1 MFGHGEVDDRYGR
14 IRAADVTSLDFA
26 GLDAL
31 MVDVSGV
38 ESYLNA
44 VKVRMARQAEALKTS
59 PAGGGAADVLIDRGR
74 KTRGEAQKE
83 TDRSRACDEMPGF
96 EDALATGDL
105 GAAHIDAF
113 ARVTKNLDA
122 ATKDKVAE
130 HADDLIATAAN
141 TTVGEF
147 DKHCQNLI
155 RHLTSEAEAISKLER
170 QRRSRKVSRSVD
182 RDTGMRKTHISLDA
196 ESDAKLWT
204 AIDAHLATLRQRE
217 GNADVS
223 FDELTVEALLE
234 LVKANSSKFEPKV
247 PEVYVHVD
255 LKTLTEGV
263 HEYTLSELTDGSPL
277 ALATVQRLCCEA
289 TIVGIVMTPDGKPM
303 DCGREY
309 RTASRKQRRALRSI
323 YRTCGGPYCDTPFD
337 QCHIHHVLPWLDLG
351 DTNLDN
357 LVPLCSRH
365 HHLVHEGG
373 WRLTMTADRVL
384 TFVMPEGQV
393 YFSGDTCDRPTG
405 QPPADA
411 RSGAPPGRRTA
422 AA

>member
-1 MFGHGEVDDRYGR
+1 MFVAGEVDDRWGR
-14 IRAADVTSLDFA
+14 IRATDIAALDFA

-31 MVDVSGV
+31 MADVSGV

-44 VKVRMARQAEALKTS
+44 VKVRMARRAEALKTS
-59 PAGGGAADVLIDRGR
+59 PAGAGAAEVLIDRGR

-96 EDALATGDL
+96 EDALATGEL
-105 GAAHIDAF
+105 GAAHLDAF
-113 ARVTKNLDA
+113 ARATKNLDV

-147 DKHCQNLI
+147 DKQCQNLI
-155 RHLTSEAEAISKLER
+155 RHLTSEDEAISKLER
-170 QRRSRKVSRSVD
+170 QRRSRKISRSVD
-182 RDTGMRKTHISLDA
+182 RDTGMRKTHIALDA
-196 ESDAKLWT
+196 ESDAKFWT
-204 AIDAHLATLRQRE
+204 AIDAHLATLRLRE
-217 GNADVS
+217 GNAEVS
-223 FDELTVEALLE
+223 YDELTAEALLE

-289 TIVGIVMTPDGKPM
+289 TIVGIVMSPDGKPI
-303 DCGREY
+303 DCGREH

-323 YRTCGGPYCDTPFD
+323 YRTCAGPYCDTPFD
-337 QCHIHHVLPWLDLG
+337 HCHIHHVKQWVDLG

-357 LVPLCSRH
+357 LAPLCTRC

-384 TFVMPEGQV
+384 TFVTPDGQV
-393 YFSGDTCDRPTG
+393 WFSGDTSNRPTG
-405 QPPADA
+405 QPRADQ
-411 RSGAPPGRRTA
+411 RSAAPPGRRTA